1 MSDKPIYVTEPFLP
15 PLEEFIPYLED
26 IWSSKQLTN
35 NGPMHEKLEQALC
48 EYLDVPEIAL
58 FNNGMSAL
66 VTSLQ
71 ALNIKGEVI
80 TTPFS
85 FIATTHAL
93 LWNNLTPVFVDID
106 PSSFNIDP
114 SKIESAIT
122 SKTEAILAVH
132 CYGVPC
138 NTTAIQKIADKHGLK
153 VIYDAAHAFGVQD
166 SAGSVLKQGDLSAIS
181 FHATKIFNTFE
192 GGAIICKDKK
202 TKLKINQLKNFGI
215 TNENTISHAG
225 QNGKMSEICAA
236 FGLLQLTKIDHIL
249 NSRREVY
256 QTYVEHLKDIVG
268 IKLPSNKTNNSYFPI
283 IVEKQCKIT
292 RDELHEKLK
301 EKNIFTRKYF
311 SPLISDCELYTHIQS
326 ETPHARSASAR
337 VLCLPIYPNLARE
350 NVVKI
355 CHHIKELL

>member
-1 MSDKPIYVTEPFLP
+1 MSDKPTYVTEPFLP
-15 PLEEFIPYLED
+15 PLEEFIPYLEE

-35 NGPMHEKLEQALC
+35 NGPMHEKLERALC

-85 FIATTHAL
+85 FIATAHAL

-106 PSSFNIDP
+106 PFSFNIDP

-138 NTTAIQKIADKHGLK
+138 DTTAIQKIANKHNLK

-166 SAGSVLKQGDLSAIS
+166 STGSILKKGDLSAIS

-192 GGAIICKDKK
+192 GGAIICKSKEA
-202 TKLKINQLKNFGI
+202 KLKINQLKNFGI
-215 TNENTISHAG
+215 IDENTIQHAG
-225 QNGKMSEICAA
+225 QNGKMSEVCAA
-236 FGLLQLTKIDHIL
+236 FGLLQLTKIDHVFAE
-249 NSRREVY
+249 RKRVY
-256 QTYVEHLKDIVG
+256 QAYIEQLNGIPG

-283 IVEKQCKIT
+283 LVEVDCKIT

-311 SPLISDCELYTHIQS
+311 SPLISDFNPYRHIQS
-326 ETPHARSASAR
+326 ETPNAKSASDR
-337 VLCLPIYPNLARE
+337 VLCLPIHANLPY
-350 NVVKI
+350 NSIVKI
-355 CHHIKELL
+355 CQHIKDLL